1 MSLPRFFLDEQVI
14 SEEESAEFSLRLAA
28 DDVKHAK
35 VLRLKAGEH
44 IAVIDASTDYFEC
57 EIVDFS
63 DQLPVVRIT
72 RHEQAAPRPQ
82 VFLLQGLAKG
92 EKMDLVM
99 RHATELGVSGIV
111 PLDCSRSV
119 LKLDEKKRGKRI
131 ERWQAIAKSAAM
143 QSGQP
148 VVAQV
153 SDVMTVKQAASWL
166 SDFDCVLIA
175 WEEAPT
181 SCGMRA
187 ALDAGLQGRQG
198 DAAADARIAV
208 IVGPEGGLSQAEVDL
223 LIGCNPAARLVSLG
237 SSILR
242 TETAGIVAPALVL
255 YELGCLGE
263 RA

>member
-14 SEEESAEFSLRLAA
+14 SEQGSAEFSLRLAP

-35 VLRLKAGEH
+35 VLRLKPGEH

-72 RHEQAAPRPQ
+72 RHEHAAVRPQ

-99 RHATELGVSGIV
+99 RHATELGVAGIV
-111 PLDCSRSV
+111 PLACARSV
-119 LKLDEKKRGKRI
+119 LKLDDKKRGKRI

-148 VVAQV
+148 AVAQV
-153 SDVMTVKQAASWL
+153 TGVMTVKQAAAWL
-166 SDFDCVLIA
+166 ADFDSVLIA

-181 SCGMRA
+181 TCGLPS
-187 ALDAGLQGRQG
+187 ALSVGLDIGQGHC
-198 DAAADARIAV
+198 AADARIAV
-208 IVGPEGGLSQAEVDL
+208 VVGPEGGLSQAEVDAL
-223 LIGCNPAARLVSLG
+223 LECNPAARRISLG

-255 YELGCLGE
+255 YELGCLGD